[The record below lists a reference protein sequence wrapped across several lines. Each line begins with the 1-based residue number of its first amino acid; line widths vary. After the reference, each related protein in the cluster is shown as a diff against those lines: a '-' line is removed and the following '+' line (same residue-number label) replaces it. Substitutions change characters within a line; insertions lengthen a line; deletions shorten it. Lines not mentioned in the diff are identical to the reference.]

1 MKEKNNANQVKQRF
15 SLRKLT
21 VGVCSVLLGLTFING
36 NNHTVKADSV
46 NDNNN
51 PDAYEEVTPHS
62 ETTTNTPVRKVVVNK
77 KASSEPADTNN
88 QNQAAASNNAPLS
101 TTEYQQVN
109 NAENANKKD
118 SVKAQEFKT
127 VSNVQSSADTAQN
140 NGSEKS
146 NTAVQSKDDNQQ
158 ADLTTKLNINR
169 LSNARIGNASYL
181 SQKLVQKTKNTIATV
196 DNEAELQNALS
207 DNNITNIKLSGDI
220 SIDKAIKIENLNRDV
235 TLSGLNSDG
244 TKYSKV
250 NYTLKFTGD
259 SQITF
264 TGDYSTATSPVLHFN
279 DINFD
284 LATTKTPFVYDAK
297 NLKTIKAEFK
307 NVYVKKTG
315 HSDYVDSQWDWED
328 FLIENNQYTSTGTGT
343 SGEGLYNHLNNF
355 NMDFSGTNKFE
366 GTAVRFTQITLEDG
380 ADVEGS
386 LREQNANSGVY
397 TSTIGENAKLI
408 MKLNNPGRFDKIWYD
423 DGNQSLNIEQGA
435 TFELLNGNNH
445 GSLMENAIVNSPKL
459 VIIESN
465 PGFTNNSQYTH
476 GNLHK
481 WTIQNKN
488 GQKLGLSLSKKDGP
502 NYTWQF
508 NGDFTITH
516 EPGKDRQ
523 DANNKK
529 IFGIKGNLISTN
541 YDTSNE
547 NIPSEGHAEI
557 NMNSKEDFE
566 SLAATSFTRI
576 AFGTDLNKVFD
587 ANRYNAT
594 NSKPVSVLLD
604 QSETP
609 HSLGNAGS
617 LVRITD
623 SENSEIDSEID
634 TKSIEWINDNVF
646 DASGNKIGSI
656 KDKDGNFTFANG
668 LTDDT
673 TSLKPTDANSKK
685 LANFARIKVTYKDG
699 TTDIVPVEIDIIK
712 AKAKQNS
719 KSKPLNP
726 NNSNFEKP
734 ITSQDTITGQP
745 TDKEAKNLVDNTSDL
760 SQSNPTYTFVD
771 DNGKDITNFENGTL
785 VDNNHKL
792 LQVNVKVSYWKNN
805 NGTYIA
811 DGYQIVK
818 GIYLELN
825 SDSKE
830 FDENYQSVKG
840 TVDAHAITD
849 SANAGQ
855 KVPDYKNGLIN
866 SSTQISYIDAN
877 NKSQTIALSS
887 LPGYSSIAWKKAIA
901 LNLDI
906 NGSNSYDAVI
916 TFKDGSTKD
925 IKVTVN
931 VKGGIKGSKSIT
943 TVNEGNNLT
952 SDEALEALTG
962 SSLLDI
968 AQWLES
974 NKESSFSWAA
984 NEDGTGTPDTNY
996 SAEDN
1001 TTSRTAY
1008 VVITYKDGTKQTVEV
1023 PYTVKTQADLFG
1035 NGSIKVADGKQITTH
1050 VNKTSGELDPT
1061 VDLSIKDGNGNTVND
1076 WKFAGWVDADHNPL
1090 TLDLTKSG
1098 LTDGYAKIALKD
1110 GSYVYST
1117 KLLITVLGGEP
1128 GVAVNQSVIAG
1139 TKDAPAADQHISNAD
1154 SLNRQFSLTSSS
1166 YSWYESTGSGDTETV
1181 GAAIS
1186 DPSQYFNN
1194 VNNSKKDVYVRIN
1207 WGDGTS
1213 QYVKV
1218 PVTITAVSDNT
1229 PSDHSSDSNNSTDIT
1244 PATDNSDDAFD
1255 NAVTPTTNNNTS
1267 DNTTSNVAA
1276 DYGQAIVRAGQIDVY
1291 TLPKGNLVRHHTHLN
1306 KGTRLTIYEIRKI
1319 DGQNWYRIGNSRW
1332 IMAASTINTKGSA
1345 IYLHQMLKGYAVV
1358 WVQKIAVYNKVNGK
1372 KTKTYLKRNAKR
1384 KILSVVTVNG
1394 GQWYQIGKKQWISA
1408 ASAHF
1413 VVAD

>member
-51 PDAYEEVTPHS
+51 PDAYEEVAPHS
-62 ETTTNTPVRKVVVNK
+62 ETTTNTPVKKVVVNK
-77 KASSEPADTNN
+77 EASSETADTNN
-88 QNQAAASNNAPLS
+88 QNQAAASKNTPLS
-101 TTEYQQVN
+101 TAEYQQVN

-127 VSNVQSSADTAQN
+127 GSKSAANQTNVQNSADTAQN

-158 ADLTTKLNINR
+158 ADLTTELNINR

-181 SQKLVQKTKNTIATV
+181 SQILVQKTNNTIATIN
-196 DNEAELQNALS
+196 NETDLQTALS
-207 DNNITNIKLSGDI
+207 DNNITNIKLGSDI
-220 SIDKAIKIENLNRDV
+220 NIDKAIEIKNLNRDV

-244 TKYSKV
+244 TKYSKD

-264 TGDYSTATSPVLHFN
+264 TGDYSTAISPVLHFN

-284 LATTKTPFVYDAK
+284 LATTNTPFVYDAK
-297 NLKTIKAEFK
+297 KLTTIKADFK

-315 HSDYVDSQWDWED
+315 RSDYVKSQIDWED

-343 SGEGLYNHLNNF
+343 SGEGNYNHLNNF

-386 LREQNANSGVY
+386 LREQNASSGNY
-397 TSTIGENAKLI
+397 TSTIGKNAKLI
-408 MKLNNPGRFDKIWYD
+408 MELNNPKPYDVMWYN
-423 DGNQSLNIEQGA
+423 DGHQRLNIEQGA
-435 TFELLNGNNH
+435 TFELLNGNNY

-459 VIIESN
+459 VIIESSK
-465 PGFTNNSQYTH
+465 GFNQHAS

-508 NGDFTITH
+508 NGDSTITY
-516 EPGKDRQ
+516 EPGKD
-523 DANNKK
+523 
-529 IFGIKGNLISTN
+529 IGIKGDLNSTT
-541 YDTSNE
+541 DHTPDKD
-547 NIPSEGHAEI
+547 IPSKGYAEI
-557 NMNSKEDFE
+557 NMGSKEDFE
-566 SLAATSFTRI
+566 SLAGTSFTRI

-594 NSKPVSVLLD
+594 TNSKPVSVLLD
-604 QSETP
+604 QSGTS
-609 HSLGNAGS
+609 HYLGNARS
-617 LVRITD
+617 LVQIAD
-623 SENSEIDSEID
+623 SENSEID
-634 TKSIEWINDNVF
+634 TKSIEWIDGDVF
-646 DASGNKIGSI
+646 NASGNKIIGSI
-656 KDKDGNFTFANG
+656 KDGNFTFANG

-673 TSLKPTDANSKK
+673 TSLKPTDANSKN
-685 LANFARIKVTYKDG
+685 LDRFARIKVTYKDG

-719 KSKPLNP
+719 QSKPLNP
-726 NNSNFEKP
+726 SNSNFEKP
-734 ITSQDTITGQP
+734 ITSQDTIIGQP
-745 TDKEAKNLVDNTSDL
+745 TDKEAENLIANTSDL

-785 VDNNHKL
+785 VDNDHKL
-792 LQVNVKVSYWKNN
+792 FQVNVKVSYWKNN

-830 FDENYQSVKG
+830 FDENYQNVNG

-849 SANAGQ
+849 SANVDQ
-855 KVPDYKNGLIN
+855 KVTDYKNGLIN
-866 SSTQISYIDAN
+866 SSTQISYADAN

-887 LPGYSSIAWKKAIA
+887 LPGYSSIAWKNAIA
-901 LNLDI
+901 LNLDT
-906 NGSNSYDAVI
+906 NNSNYYDAVI

-925 IKVTVN
+925 IKVKVN
-931 VKGGIKGSKSIT
+931 VKGGIKDSKSIT

-952 SDEALEALTG
+952 SSEALEALAR

-984 NEDGTGTPDTNY
+984 NEGGTGTPDTNY

-1001 TTSRTAY
+1001 TTLRTAY

-1050 VNKTSGELDPT
+1050 VNKPSGELDPT

-1244 PATDNSDDAFD
+1244 PATDNSDDVFD

-1306 KGTRLTIYEIRKI
+1306 KNTRLTIYEIRKI

-1332 IMAASTINTKGSA
+1332 IMAASTINTKESA

-1394 GQWYQIGKKQWISA
+1394 GQWYQIGKKQWIPA

>member
-62 ETTTNTPVRKVVVNK
+62 ETTTNTPVKKVVVNK
-77 KASSEPADTNN
+77 KASSETANTNN
-88 QNQAAASNNAPLS
+88 QNQAAASNNTPLS
-101 TTEYQQVN
+101 TAQYQQVN

-127 VSNVQSSADTAQN
+127 VSKSAANQTNVQSSAN
-140 NGSEKS
+140 NGS

-181 SQKLVQKTKNTIATV
+181 SQILVQKTNNAIATV
-196 DNEAELQNALS
+196 NNETDLQNALS
-207 DNNITNIKLSGDI
+207 DNNITNIKLGEDI
-220 SIDKAIKIENLNRDV
+220 NIDKAIEIKNLNRDV

-250 NYTLKFTGD
+250 NYTLTFTGD

-264 TGDYSTATSPVLHFN
+264 TGDYSTATSHVLHFN

-284 LATTKTPFVYDAK
+284 LATKKTPFVYDAK
-297 NLKTIKAEFK
+297 NLTTIKADFK
-307 NVYVKKTG
+307 NVYVNKTMR
-315 HSDYVDSQWDWED
+315 SDFDSDQGDSQD

-343 SGEGLYNHLNNF
+343 SGEGYYNHLNNF

-386 LREQNANSGVY
+386 LREQNASSGVY

-408 MKLNNPGRFDKIWYD
+408 MKLNNPGYFDEIWYD

-465 PGFTNNSQYTH
+465 QGFTNNSQYTH
-476 GNLHK
+476 GNSYK
-481 WTIQNKN
+481 WKIQNKN
-488 GQKLGLSLSKKDGP
+488 GQTLGLSLSNSLSKEDVP
-502 NYTWQF
+502 NYAWQF

-516 EPGKDRQ
+516 EPGKNSQ
-523 DANNKK
+523 EANSKK
-529 IFGIKGNLISTN
+529 IFGIEGDLNSTKT
-541 YDTSNE
+541 DHTPDKD
-547 NIPSEGHAEI
+547 IPSKGYAEI
-557 NMNSKEDFE
+557 NLNSKEDFE
-566 SLAATSFTRI
+566 NLAGTSFTRI

-604 QSETP
+604 QSGTS
-609 HSLGNAGS
+609 HYLGDARS
-617 LVRITD
+617 LVKITD

-634 TKSIEWINDNVF
+634 TKSIEWIDGDVYN
-646 DASGNKIGSI
+646 ASGNKIIGSI
-656 KDKDGNFTFANG
+656 KNGNFTFANG

-673 TSLKPTDANSKK
+673 TSLKPTDANSEN
-685 LANFARIKVTYKDG
+685 LNRFARIKVTYEDG

-719 KSKPLNP
+719 QSKPLNP
-726 NNSNFEKP
+726 
-734 ITSQDTITGQP
+734 
-745 TDKEAKNLVDNTSDL
+745 
-760 SQSNPTYTFVD
+760 
-771 DNGKDITNFENGTL
+771 
-785 VDNNHKL
+785 
-792 LQVNVKVSYWKNN
+792 
-805 NGTYIA
+805 
-811 DGYQIVK
+811 
-818 GIYLELN
+818 
-825 SDSKE
+825 
-830 FDENYQSVKG
+830 
-840 TVDAHAITD
+840 
-849 SANAGQ
+849 
-855 KVPDYKNGLIN
+855 
-866 SSTQISYIDAN
+866 
-877 NKSQTIALSS
+877 
-887 LPGYSSIAWKKAIA
+887 
-901 LNLDI
+901 
-906 NGSNSYDAVI
+906 
-916 TFKDGSTKD
+916 
-925 IKVTVN
+925 
-931 VKGGIKGSKSIT
+931 
-943 TVNEGNNLT
+943 
-952 SDEALEALTG
+952 
-962 SSLLDI
+962 
-968 AQWLES
+968 
-974 NKESSFSWAA
+974 
-984 NEDGTGTPDTNY
+984 
-996 SAEDN
+996 
-1001 TTSRTAY
+1001 
-1008 VVITYKDGTKQTVEV
+1008 
-1023 PYTVKTQADLFG
+1023 
-1035 NGSIKVADGKQITTH
+1035 
-1050 VNKTSGELDPT
+1050 
-1061 VDLSIKDGNGNTVND
+1061 
-1076 WKFAGWVDADHNPL
+1076 
-1090 TLDLTKSG
+1090 
-1098 LTDGYAKIALKD
+1098 
-1110 GSYVYST
+1110 
-1117 KLLITVLGGEP
+1117 
-1128 GVAVNQSVIAG
+1128 
-1139 TKDAPAADQHISNAD
+1139 
-1154 SLNRQFSLTSSS
+1154 
-1166 YSWYESTGSGDTETV
+1166 
-1181 GAAIS
+1181 
-1186 DPSQYFNN
+1186 
-1194 VNNSKKDVYVRIN
+1194 
-1207 WGDGTS
+1207 
-1213 QYVKV
+1213 
-1218 PVTITAVSDNT
+1218 
-1229 PSDHSSDSNNSTDIT
+1229 NNSTDIT

-1306 KGTRLTIYEIRKI
+1306 KGTRLAIYEIRKI
-1319 DGQNWYRIGNSRW
+1319 DGQNWYRIGNGRW

-1394 GQWYQIGKKQWISA
+1394 GQWYQIGKKQWIPA

>member
-51 PDAYEEVTPHS
+51 PDAY
-62 ETTTNTPVRKVVVNK
+62 
-77 KASSEPADTNN
+77 
-88 QNQAAASNNAPLS
+88 QNQAAASNNTPLS
-101 TTEYQQVN
+101 TAEYQQVN

-127 VSNVQSSADTAQN
+127 VSKSAANQTNVQSSADTAQN

-181 SQKLVQKTKNTIATV
+181 SQILVQKTNNTIATV
-196 DNEAELQNALS
+196 NNETELQNALS
-207 DNNITNIKLSGDI
+207 NNITNIKLGKDI
-220 SIDKAIKIENLNRDV
+220 NIDKAIEIKNLNRDV

-284 LATTKTPFVYDAK
+284 LATNKTPFVYDAK
-297 NLKTIKAEFK
+297 NLTTIKADFK

-343 SGEGLYNHLNNF
+343 SGEGLYKHLNNF

-366 GTAVRFTQITLEDG
+366 GTAVRFTQITLEDR

-386 LREQNANSGVY
+386 LREQNANGGVY
-397 TSTIGENAKLI
+397 TSTIGKNAKLI
-408 MKLNNPGRFDKIWYD
+408 MKLNSPKSSDVMWYN
-423 DGNQSLNIEQGA
+423 DGHQSLNIEPGA
-435 TFELLNGNNH
+435 TFELLNGNNY

-459 VIIESN
+459 VIIKSSR
-465 PGFTNNSQYTH
+465 GFNQHTSGT
-476 GNLHK
+476 LHK
-481 WTIQNKN
+481 WTIKNTN

-508 NGDFTITH
+508 NGASTITY
-516 EPGKDRQ
+516 EPGKD
-523 DANNKK
+523 
-529 IFGIKGNLISTN
+529 IGIEGDLNSTT
-541 YDTSNE
+541 DHTPDKD
-547 NIPSEGHAEI
+547 IPSKGYAEI
-557 NMNSKEDFE
+557 NLKKDFE
-566 SLAATSFTRI
+566 NLAGTSFTRI
-576 AFGTDLNKVFD
+576 AFGTDLNEVFD

-594 NSKPVSVLLD
+594 NSKHVSVLLD
-604 QSETP
+604 QSQSETQ

-1023 PYTVKTQADLFG
+1023 PYTVKTQADFFG

-1394 GQWYQIGKKQWISA
+1394 GQWYQIGKKQWILA

>member
-88 QNQAAASNNAPLS
+88 QNKAAASNNVPLS
-101 TTEYQQVN
+101 TAEYQQVN

-118 SVKAQEFKT
+118 SVKAQ
-127 VSNVQSSADTAQN
+127 N
-140 NGSEKS
+140 NRS
-146 NTAVQSKDDNQQ
+146 NTAVQSEV
-158 ADLTTKLNINR
+158 
-169 LSNARIGNASYL
+169 SNARIGNASYL
-181 SQKLVQKTKNTIATV
+181 SQILVQKTNNAIATV
-196 DNEAELQNALS
+196 NDENDLQKALS
-207 DNNITNIKLSGDI
+207 NNNITNIKLGEDI
-220 SIDKAIKIENLNRDV
+220 NIDKAIEIKNLNRDV
-235 TLSGLNSDG
+235 TLSGLNNSDR

-250 NYTLKFTGD
+250 NYTLKFTRD

-264 TGDYSTATSPVLHFN
+264 TGDYSTAISPVLHFN
-279 DINFD
+279 NINFD

-297 NLKTIKAEFK
+297 NLKTIKADFK
-307 NVYVKKTG
+307 NVYVNKTKR
-315 HSDYVDSQWDWED
+315 SDYVDSQWDWED
-328 FLIENNQYTSTGTGT
+328 FLIENNQYTSTTDPSTGTGT
-343 SGEGLYNHLNNF
+343 SGEGLYKHLNNF

-366 GTAVRFTQITLEDG
+366 GTAVRFTQITLENG

-386 LREQNANSGVY
+386 LREQNANGGVY

-408 MKLNNPGRFDKIWYD
+408 MKLNSPKSSDVMWYN
-423 DGNQSLNIEQGA
+423 DGHQSLNIEQGA
-435 TFELLNGNNH
+435 TFELLNGNNR

-459 VIIESN
+459 VIIKSSR
-465 PGFTNNSQYTH
+465 GFNQHTSGT
-476 GNLHK
+476 LHK
-481 WTIQNKN
+481 WTIKNTN

-508 NGDFTITH
+508 NGASTITY
-516 EPGKDRQ
+516 EPGKD
-523 DANNKK
+523 
-529 IFGIKGNLISTN
+529 IGIEGDLNSTT
-541 YDTSNE
+541 DHTPDKD
-547 NIPSEGHAEI
+547 IPSKGYAEI
-557 NMNSKEDFE
+557 NLKEDFE
-566 SLAATSFTRI
+566 SLAGTSFTRI

-604 QSETP
+604 QSGTS
-609 HSLGNAGS
+609 HYLGDARS
-617 LVRITD
+617 LVNIND
-623 SENSEIDSEID
+623 SENSEID
-634 TKSIEWINDNVF
+634 TKSIEWIDGDVYN
-646 DASGNKIGSI
+646 ASGNKIIGSI
-656 KDKDGNFTFANG
+656 KDGNFTFANG

-685 LANFARIKVTYKDG
+685 LDHFARIKVTYKDG

-719 KSKPLNP
+719 QSKPLNP
-726 NNSNFEKP
+726 SNSNFEKP
-734 ITSQDTITGQP
+734 ITSQDTIIGQP
-745 TDKEAKNLVDNTSDL
+745 TDKEAENLIANTSDL

-785 VDNNHKL
+785 VDNDHKL
-792 LQVNVKVSYWKNN
+792 FQVNVKVSYWKNN

-830 FDENYQSVKG
+830 FDENYQNVNG

-849 SANAGQ
+849 SANVDQ
-855 KVPDYKNGLIN
+855 KVTDYKNGLIN
-866 SSTQISYIDAN
+866 SSTQISYTDAN
-877 NKSQTIALSS
+877 NKSQTIDLSS
-887 LPGYSSIAWKKAIA
+887 LPGYSSIAWKNAIA
-901 LNLDI
+901 LNLDT
-906 NGSNSYDAVI
+906 NNSNYYDAAVI

-925 IKVTVN
+925 IKVKVN
-931 VKGGIKGSKSIT
+931 VKGGIKDSKSIT

-952 SDEALEALTG
+952 SSEALEALAR

-984 NEDGTGTPDTNY
+984 NEGGTGTPDTNY

-1291 TLPKGNLVRHHTHLN
+1291 TLPKGNLARHHTHLN
-1306 KGTRLTIYEIRKI
+1306 KGTRLAIYEIRKI

-1332 IMAASTINTKGSA
+1332 IMAASTINTKESA

-1372 KTKTYLKRNAKR
+1372 KTKTYLKRNVKR

>member
-62 ETTTNTPVRKVVVNK
+62 ETTTNTPVKKVVVNK
-77 KASSEPADTNN
+77 EASSETANTNN
-88 QNQAAASNNAPLS
+88 QNQAAASNNTPLS
-101 TTEYQQVN
+101 TAEYQQVN

-127 VSNVQSSADTAQN
+127 VSKSAANQTSVQSSAN
-140 NGSEKS
+140 NGS

-169 LSNARIGNASYL
+169 LSNARIGNVSYL
-181 SQKLVQKTKNTIATV
+181 SQILVQKTNNAIATV
-196 DNEAELQNALS
+196 VNNETDLQNALS
-207 DNNITNIKLSGDI
+207 DNNITDIKLGEDI
-220 SIDKAIKIENLNRDV
+220 NIDKAIEIKNLNREV

-250 NYTLKFTGD
+250 NHTLKFTGD

-264 TGDYSTATSPVLHFN
+264 TGDYRHAISPVLHFN

-297 NLKTIKAEFK
+297 NLTTIKADFN
-307 NVYVKKTG
+307 NVYVNKTMR
-315 HSDYVDSQWDWED
+315 SDFDSDQDDSQD
-328 FLIENNQYTSTGTGT
+328 FLIENNQYTSTTDTSTGTGT
-343 SGEGLYNHLNNF
+343 SGEGYYNHLNNF

-366 GTAVRFTQITLEDG
+366 GTAVRFTQITLKDG

-386 LREQNANSGVY
+386 LREQNANGGVY

-408 MKLNNPGRFDKIWYD
+408 MKLNNPVYFDEIWYD

-465 PGFTNNSQYTH
+465 QGFTNYTR
-476 GNLHK
+476 GKLHK

-488 GQKLGLSLSKKDGP
+488 GQKLGLSLSKEDGP
-502 NYTWQF
+502 NYTWLF
-508 NGDFTITH
+508 TGHFTITH
-516 EPGKDRQ
+516 EPGKD
-523 DANNKK
+523 
-529 IFGIKGNLISTN
+529 IGIEGNLSSTTD
-541 YDTSNE
+541 DTSKE
-547 NIPSEGHAEI
+547 DIPSKGHAEI
-557 NMNSKEDFE
+557 NMNSKENFE
-566 SLAATSFTRI
+566 NLAGTSFTRI

-604 QSETP
+604 QSGTS
-609 HSLGNAGS
+609 HYLGDARS
-617 LVRITD
+617 LVKITD

-634 TKSIEWINDNVF
+634 TKSIEWIDGDVYN
-646 DASGNKIGSI
+646 ASGNKIIGSI
-656 KDKDGNFTFANG
+656 KNGNFTFANG

-673 TSLKPTDANSKK
+673 TSLKPTDANSEN
-685 LANFARIKVTYKDG
+685 LNRFARIKVTYEDG
-699 TTDIVPVEIDIIK
+699 TTDIVPVKIDIIK

-719 KSKPLNP
+719 QSKPLNP
-726 NNSNFEKP
+726 SNSNFEKP

-1023 PYTVKTQADLFG
+1023 LYTVKTQADLFG

-1255 NAVTPTTNNNTS
+1255 NAVTTTTNNNTS

-1394 GQWYQIGKKQWISA
+1394 GQWYQIGKKQWIPA

>member
-62 ETTTNTPVRKVVVNK
+62 ETTTNTPVKKVVVNK
-77 KASSEPADTNN
+77 EASSETADTNN
-88 QNQAAASNNAPLS
+88 QNQAAASNNTPLS
-101 TTEYQQVN
+101 TAEYQQVN

-127 VSNVQSSADTAQN
+127 VSKSAANQTNVQSSADTAQN
-140 NGSEKS
+140 NGS
-146 NTAVQSKDDNQQ
+146 NTAVQSKV
-158 ADLTTKLNINR
+158 
-169 LSNARIGNASYL
+169 SNARIGNASYL
-181 SQKLVQKTKNTIATV
+181 SQILVQKTNNTIATV
-196 DNEAELQNALS
+196 KNETDLQNALS
-207 DNNITNIKLSGDI
+207 DNNITDIKLGEDI
-220 SIDKAIKIENLNRDV
+220 NIDKAIEIKNLNRDV

-250 NYTLKFTGD
+250 NYTLTFTRD

-264 TGDYSTATSPVLHFN
+264 TGDYSTAISPVLHFN

-284 LATTKTPFVYDAK
+284 LATKKTPFVYDAK
-297 NLKTIKAEFK
+297 NLTTIKADFK
-307 NVYVKKTG
+307 NVYVNKTMR
-315 HSDYVDSQWDWED
+315 SDFDSDQGDSQD
-328 FLIENNQYTSTGTGT
+328 FLIENNQYTSTTDTSTGTGT
-343 SGEGLYNHLNNF
+343 YGEGYYNHLNNF

-386 LREQNANSGVY
+386 LREQNANGGVY

-408 MKLNNPGRFDKIWYD
+408 MKLNNPGYFDEIWYD

-465 PGFTNNSQYTH
+465 QGFTNNSQYTE

-488 GQKLGLSLSKKDGP
+488 GQTLGLSLSNSLSKEDVP
-502 NYTWQF
+502 NYAWQF

-516 EPGKDRQ
+516 EPGKNSQ
-523 DANNKK
+523 EANSKK
-529 IFGIKGNLISTN
+529 IFGIEGYLNSTKT
-541 YDTSNE
+541 YHTPDKD
-547 NIPSEGHAEI
+547 IPSKGYAEI
-557 NMNSKEDFE
+557 NLNSKEEFE
-566 SLAATSFTRI
+566 NLAGTSFTRI

-604 QSETP
+604 QSGTS
-609 HSLGNAGS
+609 HYLGDARS
-617 LVRITD
+617 LVKITD

-634 TKSIEWINDNVF
+634 TKSIEWIDGDVYN
-646 DASGNKIGSI
+646 ASGNKIIGSI
-656 KDKDGNFTFANG
+656 KNGNFTFANG

-673 TSLKPTDANSKK
+673 TSLKPTDANSEN
-685 LANFARIKVTYKDG
+685 LNRFARIKVTYEDG

-719 KSKPLNP
+719 QSKPLNP
-726 NNSNFEKP
+726 
-734 ITSQDTITGQP
+734 
-745 TDKEAKNLVDNTSDL
+745 
-760 SQSNPTYTFVD
+760 
-771 DNGKDITNFENGTL
+771 
-785 VDNNHKL
+785 
-792 LQVNVKVSYWKNN
+792 
-805 NGTYIA
+805 
-811 DGYQIVK
+811 
-818 GIYLELN
+818 
-825 SDSKE
+825 
-830 FDENYQSVKG
+830 
-840 TVDAHAITD
+840 
-849 SANAGQ
+849 
-855 KVPDYKNGLIN
+855 
-866 SSTQISYIDAN
+866 
-877 NKSQTIALSS
+877 
-887 LPGYSSIAWKKAIA
+887 
-901 LNLDI
+901 
-906 NGSNSYDAVI
+906 
-916 TFKDGSTKD
+916 
-925 IKVTVN
+925 
-931 VKGGIKGSKSIT
+931 
-943 TVNEGNNLT
+943 
-952 SDEALEALTG
+952 
-962 SSLLDI
+962 
-968 AQWLES
+968 
-974 NKESSFSWAA
+974 
-984 NEDGTGTPDTNY
+984 
-996 SAEDN
+996 
-1001 TTSRTAY
+1001 
-1008 VVITYKDGTKQTVEV
+1008 
-1023 PYTVKTQADLFG
+1023 
-1035 NGSIKVADGKQITTH
+1035 
-1050 VNKTSGELDPT
+1050 
-1061 VDLSIKDGNGNTVND
+1061 
-1076 WKFAGWVDADHNPL
+1076 
-1090 TLDLTKSG
+1090 
-1098 LTDGYAKIALKD
+1098 
-1110 GSYVYST
+1110 
-1117 KLLITVLGGEP
+1117 
-1128 GVAVNQSVIAG
+1128 
-1139 TKDAPAADQHISNAD
+1139 
-1154 SLNRQFSLTSSS
+1154 
-1166 YSWYESTGSGDTETV
+1166 
-1181 GAAIS
+1181 
-1186 DPSQYFNN
+1186 
-1194 VNNSKKDVYVRIN
+1194 
-1207 WGDGTS
+1207 
-1213 QYVKV
+1213 
-1218 PVTITAVSDNT
+1218 
-1229 PSDHSSDSNNSTDIT
+1229 NNSTDIT

-1306 KGTRLTIYEIRKI
+1306 KGTRLAIYEIRKI

-1394 GQWYQIGKKQWISA
+1394 GQWYQIGKKQWIPA

>member
-62 ETTTNTPVRKVVVNK
+62 ETTTNTPVKKVV
-77 KASSEPADTNN
+77 
-88 QNQAAASNNAPLS
+88 
-101 TTEYQQVN
+101 VN

-127 VSNVQSSADTAQN
+127 VSKSAANQTTVQSSAN
-140 NGSEKS
+140 NGS

-181 SQKLVQKTKNTIATV
+181 SQILVQKTNNAIATV
-196 DNEAELQNALS
+196 NNENDLQNALS
-207 DNNITNIKLSGDI
+207 NNITNIKLSRDI

-244 TKYSKV
+244 TKYSEH
-250 NYTLKFTGD
+250 NYTLTFKGD

-264 TGDYSTATSPVLHFN
+264 TGDYSTAISPVLHFN

-284 LATTKTPFVYDAK
+284 LATKKTPFVYDAK
-297 NLKTIKAEFK
+297 NLTTIKADFK
-307 NVYVKKTG
+307 NVYVNKTMR
-315 HSDYVDSQWDWED
+315 SDYDSDQDDSQD

-343 SGEGLYNHLNNF
+343 SGEGYYNHLNNF

-366 GTAVRFTQITLEDG
+366 GTAVRFTQITLEDR

-386 LREQNANSGVY
+386 LREQNASSGAY
-397 TSTIGENAKLI
+397 TSTIGKNAKLI
-408 MKLNNPGRFDKIWYD
+408 MKLNNPGKFDEIWYD

-465 PGFTNNSQYTH
+465 QGFTNNSQYTD
-476 GNLHK
+476 GNSYK
-481 WTIQNKN
+481 WKIQNKN
-488 GQKLGLSLSKKDGP
+488 GQTLGLSLSNSLSKEDVP
-502 NYTWQF
+502 NYACQF

-516 EPGKDRQ
+516 EPGKNSQ
-523 DANNKK
+523 EANSKK
-529 IFGIKGNLISTN
+529 IFGIEGDLNSTKT
-541 YDTSNE
+541 DHTPDKD
-547 NIPSEGHAEI
+547 IPSKGYAEI
-557 NMNSKEDFE
+557 NLNSKEDFE
-566 SLAATSFTRI
+566 NLAGTSFTRI

-604 QSETP
+604 QSGTS
-609 HSLGNAGS
+609 HYLGDARS
-617 LVRITD
+617 LVKITD

-634 TKSIEWINDNVF
+634 TKSIEWIDGDVYN
-646 DASGNKIGSI
+646 ASGNKIIGSI
-656 KDKDGNFTFANG
+656 KNGNFTFANG

-673 TSLKPTDANSKK
+673 TSLKPTDANSEN
-685 LANFARIKVTYKDG
+685 LNRFARIKVTYEDG

-719 KSKPLNP
+719 QSKPLNP
-726 NNSNFEKP
+726 
-734 ITSQDTITGQP
+734 
-745 TDKEAKNLVDNTSDL
+745 
-760 SQSNPTYTFVD
+760 
-771 DNGKDITNFENGTL
+771 
-785 VDNNHKL
+785 
-792 LQVNVKVSYWKNN
+792 
-805 NGTYIA
+805 
-811 DGYQIVK
+811 
-818 GIYLELN
+818 
-825 SDSKE
+825 
-830 FDENYQSVKG
+830 
-840 TVDAHAITD
+840 
-849 SANAGQ
+849 
-855 KVPDYKNGLIN
+855 
-866 SSTQISYIDAN
+866 
-877 NKSQTIALSS
+877 
-887 LPGYSSIAWKKAIA
+887 
-901 LNLDI
+901 
-906 NGSNSYDAVI
+906 
-916 TFKDGSTKD
+916 
-925 IKVTVN
+925 
-931 VKGGIKGSKSIT
+931 
-943 TVNEGNNLT
+943 
-952 SDEALEALTG
+952 
-962 SSLLDI
+962 
-968 AQWLES
+968 
-974 NKESSFSWAA
+974 
-984 NEDGTGTPDTNY
+984 
-996 SAEDN
+996 
-1001 TTSRTAY
+1001 
-1008 VVITYKDGTKQTVEV
+1008 
-1023 PYTVKTQADLFG
+1023 
-1035 NGSIKVADGKQITTH
+1035 
-1050 VNKTSGELDPT
+1050 
-1061 VDLSIKDGNGNTVND
+1061 
-1076 WKFAGWVDADHNPL
+1076 
-1090 TLDLTKSG
+1090 
-1098 LTDGYAKIALKD
+1098 
-1110 GSYVYST
+1110 
-1117 KLLITVLGGEP
+1117 
-1128 GVAVNQSVIAG
+1128 
-1139 TKDAPAADQHISNAD
+1139 
-1154 SLNRQFSLTSSS
+1154 
-1166 YSWYESTGSGDTETV
+1166 
-1181 GAAIS
+1181 
-1186 DPSQYFNN
+1186 
-1194 VNNSKKDVYVRIN
+1194 
-1207 WGDGTS
+1207 
-1213 QYVKV
+1213 
-1218 PVTITAVSDNT
+1218 
-1229 PSDHSSDSNNSTDIT
+1229 NNSTDIT

-1394 GQWYQIGKKQWISA
+1394 GQWYQIGKKQWIPA

>member
-62 ETTTNTPVRKVVVNK
+62 ETTTNTPVKKVV
-77 KASSEPADTNN
+77 
-88 QNQAAASNNAPLS
+88 
-101 TTEYQQVN
+101 VN

-127 VSNVQSSADTAQN
+127 VSKSAANQTTVQSSAN
-140 NGSEKS
+140 NGS

-181 SQKLVQKTKNTIATV
+181 SQILVQKTNNAIATV
-196 DNEAELQNALS
+196 NNENDLQNALS
-207 DNNITNIKLSGDI
+207 NNITNIKLSRDI

-244 TKYSKV
+244 TKYSEH
-250 NYTLKFTGD
+250 NYTLTFKGD

-264 TGDYSTATSPVLHFN
+264 TGDYSTAISPVLHFN

-284 LATTKTPFVYDAK
+284 LATKKTPFVYDAK
-297 NLKTIKAEFK
+297 NLTTIKADFK
-307 NVYVKKTG
+307 NVYVNKTMR
-315 HSDYVDSQWDWED
+315 SDYDSDQDDSQD

-343 SGEGLYNHLNNF
+343 SGEGYYNHLNNF

-366 GTAVRFTQITLEDG
+366 GTAVRFTQITLEDR

-386 LREQNANSGVY
+386 LREQNASSGAY
-397 TSTIGENAKLI
+397 TSTIGKNAKLI
-408 MKLNNPGRFDKIWYD
+408 MKLNNPGKFDEIWYD

-465 PGFTNNSQYTH
+465 QGFTNNSQYTD
-476 GNLHK
+476 GNSYK
-481 WTIQNKN
+481 WKIQNKN
-488 GQKLGLSLSKKDGP
+488 GQTLGLSLSNSLSKEDVP
-502 NYTWQF
+502 NYAWQF

-516 EPGKDRQ
+516 EPGKNSQ
-523 DANNKK
+523 EANSKK
-529 IFGIKGNLISTN
+529 IFGIEGDLNSTKT
-541 YDTSNE
+541 DHTPDKD
-547 NIPSEGHAEI
+547 IPSKGYAEI
-557 NMNSKEDFE
+557 NLNSKEDFE
-566 SLAATSFTRI
+566 NLAGTSFTRI

-604 QSETP
+604 QSGTS
-609 HSLGNAGS
+609 HYLGDARS
-617 LVRITD
+617 LVKITD

-634 TKSIEWINDNVF
+634 TKSIEWIDGDVYN
-646 DASGNKIGSI
+646 ASGNKIIGSI
-656 KDKDGNFTFANG
+656 KNGNFTFANG

-673 TSLKPTDANSKK
+673 TSLKPTDANSEN
-685 LANFARIKVTYKDG
+685 LNRFARIKVTYEDG

-719 KSKPLNP
+719 QSKPLNP
-726 NNSNFEKP
+726 
-734 ITSQDTITGQP
+734 
-745 TDKEAKNLVDNTSDL
+745 
-760 SQSNPTYTFVD
+760 
-771 DNGKDITNFENGTL
+771 
-785 VDNNHKL
+785 
-792 LQVNVKVSYWKNN
+792 
-805 NGTYIA
+805 
-811 DGYQIVK
+811 
-818 GIYLELN
+818 
-825 SDSKE
+825 
-830 FDENYQSVKG
+830 
-840 TVDAHAITD
+840 
-849 SANAGQ
+849 
-855 KVPDYKNGLIN
+855 
-866 SSTQISYIDAN
+866 
-877 NKSQTIALSS
+877 
-887 LPGYSSIAWKKAIA
+887 
-901 LNLDI
+901 
-906 NGSNSYDAVI
+906 
-916 TFKDGSTKD
+916 
-925 IKVTVN
+925 
-931 VKGGIKGSKSIT
+931 
-943 TVNEGNNLT
+943 
-952 SDEALEALTG
+952 
-962 SSLLDI
+962 
-968 AQWLES
+968 
-974 NKESSFSWAA
+974 
-984 NEDGTGTPDTNY
+984 
-996 SAEDN
+996 
-1001 TTSRTAY
+1001 
-1008 VVITYKDGTKQTVEV
+1008 
-1023 PYTVKTQADLFG
+1023 
-1035 NGSIKVADGKQITTH
+1035 
-1050 VNKTSGELDPT
+1050 
-1061 VDLSIKDGNGNTVND
+1061 
-1076 WKFAGWVDADHNPL
+1076 
-1090 TLDLTKSG
+1090 
-1098 LTDGYAKIALKD
+1098 
-1110 GSYVYST
+1110 
-1117 KLLITVLGGEP
+1117 
-1128 GVAVNQSVIAG
+1128 
-1139 TKDAPAADQHISNAD
+1139 
-1154 SLNRQFSLTSSS
+1154 
-1166 YSWYESTGSGDTETV
+1166 
-1181 GAAIS
+1181 
-1186 DPSQYFNN
+1186 
-1194 VNNSKKDVYVRIN
+1194 
-1207 WGDGTS
+1207 
-1213 QYVKV
+1213 
-1218 PVTITAVSDNT
+1218 
-1229 PSDHSSDSNNSTDIT
+1229 NNSTDIT

-1394 GQWYQIGKKQWISA
+1394 GQWYQIGKKQWIPA

>member
-46 NDNNN
+46 NDSNS

-62 ETTTNTPVRKVVVNK
+62 ETTTNTPVKKVVVNK
-77 KASSEPADTNN
+77 EASSETADTNN
-88 QNQAAASNNAPLS
+88 QNQAAASKNTSLS
-101 TTEYQQVN
+101 TAEYQQVN

-127 VSNVQSSADTAQN
+127 VSKSAANQTNVQSSADTAQN

-181 SQKLVQKTKNTIATV
+181 SQKLVQKTNNTIATV
-196 DNEAELQNALS
+196 DNEADLQNALS

-244 TKYSKV
+244 TKYSED
-250 NYTLKFTGD
+250 NYTLRFTDD

-284 LATTKTPFVYDAK
+284 LATNKTPFVYDAK
-297 NLKTIKAEFK
+297 NLTTIKADFK

-343 SGEGLYNHLNNF
+343 SGEGYNTHLNNF

-386 LREQNANSGVY
+386 LREQNASGGVY
-397 TSTIGENAKLI
+397 TSTIGKNAKLI
-408 MKLNNPGRFDKIWYD
+408 MKLNSPKSSDVMWYN
-423 DGNQSLNIEQGA
+423 DGHQSLNIEQGA
-435 TFELLNGNNH
+435 TFELLNGNNY

-459 VIIESN
+459 VIIKSSR
-465 PGFTNNSQYTH
+465 GFNQHTSGT
-476 GNLHK
+476 LHK
-481 WTIQNKN
+481 WTIKNTN

-508 NGDFTITH
+508 NGASTITY
-516 EPGKDRQ
+516 EPGKD
-523 DANNKK
+523 
-529 IFGIKGNLISTN
+529 IGIEGDLNSTT
-541 YDTSNE
+541 DHTPDKD
-547 NIPSEGHAEI
+547 IPSKGYAEI
-557 NMNSKEDFE
+557 NLKKDFE
-566 SLAATSFTRI
+566 NLAGTSFTRI
-576 AFGTDLNKVFD
+576 AFGTDLNEVFD

-594 NSKPVSVLLD
+594 NSKHVSVLLD
-604 QSETP
+604 QSQSETQ
-609 HSLGNAGS
+609 HSLGNARS
-617 LVRITD
+617 FVQIID
-623 SENSEIDSEID
+623 SENSEINPE
-634 TKSIEWINDNVF
+634 SIEWIDGDVF
-646 DASGNKIGSI
+646 NASGNKIIGSI
-656 KDKDGNFTFANG
+656 KDGNFTFANG

-685 LANFARIKVTYKDG
+685 LDHFARIKVTYKDG

-719 KSKPLNP
+719 QSKPLNP
-726 NNSNFEKP
+726 SNSNFEKP
-734 ITSQDTITGQP
+734 ITSQDTIIGQP
-745 TDKEAKNLVDNTSDL
+745 TDKEAENLIANTSDL

-785 VDNNHKL
+785 VDNDHKL
-792 LQVNVKVSYWKNN
+792 FQVNVKVSYWKNN

-830 FDENYQSVKG
+830 FDENYQNVNG

-849 SANAGQ
+849 SANVDQ
-855 KVPDYKNGLIN
+855 KVTDYKNGLIN
-866 SSTQISYIDAN
+866 SSTQISYTDAN
-877 NKSQTIALSS
+877 NKSQTIDLSS
-887 LPGYSSIAWKKAIA
+887 LPGYSSIAWKNAIA
-901 LNLDI
+901 LNLDT
-906 NGSNSYDAVI
+906 NNSNYYDAVI

-925 IKVTVN
+925 IKVKVN
-931 VKGGIKGSKSIT
+931 VKGGIKDSKSIT

-952 SDEALEALTG
+952 SSEALEALAR

-1291 TLPKGNLVRHHTHLN
+1291 TLPKGNLARHHTHLN
-1306 KGTRLTIYEIRKI
+1306 KGTRLAIYEIRKI

-1332 IMAASTINTKGSA
+1332 IMAASTINTKESA

-1408 ASAHF
+1408 AGAHF